1 MNRMDLIRWAMQMT
15 DNATARIVSDVSDN
29 ALLQPMP
36 GKGNGG
42 NHPMWIIGHLTV
54 IEGDLPQIILG
65 ESNPVEHWRPL
76 FGIGSQPKTEAGAY
90 PAFDEVLRTYRDLRA
105 KNLKLL
111 DQIGES
117 GLDRAPKAVPPG
129 FENEMRTIGQ
139 TFLLISLHNMV
150 HYGQVAD
157 VRRAAGKPPLM

>member
-1 MNRMDLIRWAMQMT
+1 MNRMELIRWAMQMT
-15 DNATARIVSDVSDN
+15 DQGTRRIVDDMRES

-42 NHPMWIIGHLTV
+42 NHAMWIIGHLAL
-54 IEGDLPQIILG
+54 IEGEIPKIILG
-65 ESNPVEHWRPL
+65 EHNPVEHWRPL
-76 FGIGSQPKTEAGAY
+76 FGIGSQPKTEASAY
-90 PAFDEVLRTYRDLRA
+90 PAFDEVHRTYHDLRA

-111 DQIGES
+111 DEIGDS

-157 VRRAAGKPPLM
+157 VRRAAGKQPLI